1 MRDTFPTGL
10 ESRYRIVEK
19 LGAGGYGEIFRA
31 FWLQTG
37 TEVALKVLRSV
48 VDTDVDRQRFRREA
62 EVAKRLSD
70 AHSVRVLDFG
80 QDQGMPAYISFELL
94 SGRAL
99 NHVLAEGALTE
110 ARAVGLGVQIASSLS
125 EAHLAGIVHRDI
137 KPANIMLLEGFP
149 GDFVKVMDFGI
160 AKVLTNESA
169 QALTATGEMLGTPSY
184 MAPEQIRGDH
194 VGPQTDVYSLALL
207 LVECLTGAR
216 FVGKGGPV
224 EACIV
229 HLSDE
234 PHVLPPA
241 VKKSC
246 IGPLLAHALAKDPSQ
261 RIATMAMFHA
271 QLKERLP
278 QASDSVLG
286 ATPEAGGAAPQPE
299 LSTLRMPGAPQK
311 PDVPP
316 PYSVT
321 APMPAVPPVPSPRA
335 SAPQFPAWS
344 GAQPAGPASLRA
356 QPAATP
362 AVPRQVAAPA
372 VAQTSSTKSRRRK
385 GGPLRLALW
394 LGGLLLFVALGAA
407 VGWFASAR

>member
-1 MRDTFPTGL
+1 MRETFPIGL

-19 LGAGGYGEIFRA
+19 LGAGGYGDIFRA

-37 TEVALKVLRSV
+37 TEVALKVLKSV

-62 EVAKRLSD
+62 EVAKRLTD

-80 QDQGMPAYISFELL
+80 QDPAAPAFISFELL
-94 SGRAL
+94 QGRTL
-99 NHVLAEGALTE
+99 NHVIAEGALTE
-110 ARAVGLGVQIASSLS
+110 VRAIGLGVQIASSLA
-125 EAHLAGIVHRDI
+125 EAHLLGIVHRDI

-160 AKVLTNESA
+160 AKVISNEGGT
-169 QALTATGEMLGTPSY
+169 ALTAAGEMLGTPSY

-224 EACIV
+224 EACIA

-241 VKKSC
+241 VRQSC
-246 IGPLLAHALAKDPSQ
+246 VGSVLAHALQKDPAQ
-261 RIATMAMFHA
+261 RLISMAMFHA

-278 QASDSVLG
+278 QCADSVLV
-286 ATPEAGGAAPQPE
+286 AAPEGAPAPDVN
-299 LSTLRMPGAPQK
+299 TLRLPGAPPK
-311 PDVPP
+311 PALPP
-316 PYSVT
+316 PQLVT
-321 APMPAVPPVPSPRA
+321 APMAAQPLITAPPASSSKMLASPGTVPMAAVSLRQPLAATVPSPGQA
-335 SAPQFPAWS
+335 APV
-344 GAQPAGPASLRA
+344 
-356 QPAATP
+356 ATLP
-362 AVPRQVAAPA
+362 VAAPA
-372 VAQTSSTKSRRRK
+372 PTGKK
-385 GGPLRLALW
+385 GPPIILVVFA
-394 LGGLLLFVALGAA
+394 LLLVIGAGAA
-407 VGWFASAR
+407 AGWFAVAR